1 MFCFLLFHS
10 HCLPLQVRSLWSLNQ
25 GISVTSALF
34 STWTRAPPR
43 THTAAAGDT
52 TTTWRYAHTPARH
65 LNTQEHTVGLTLFVF
80 SLFCFQKHYQKL
92 QQEQQRA
99 RTTSL
104 TRSSVCDWSR
114 LHRLNF
120 KYFCWKCERWKSEE
134 IHAGFITILLQF
146 RLSWLKPHMP
156 KKTVDLLNHMCQ
168 KWSAQYVPFLHEC
181 FLYLFQLN
189 ISKITTPHNKHV
201 DFDWFCN
208 VFYDC
213 CVLQVRTTE
222 FCIC

>member
-80 SLFCFQKHYQKL
+80 SLFCFQKHYKKL
-92 QQEQQRA
+92 EQEP
-99 RTTSL
+99 S
-104 TRSSVCDWSR
+104 RSSQGSISDWSR
-114 LHRLNF
+114 LSTYWFLWTVQSLETRWTAFCATVILGQ
-120 KYFCWKCERWKSEE
+120 YFSMKCLSGSRRTVTSHKCGRRQVTSLVKWK
-134 IHAGFITILLQF
+134 HL
-146 RLSWLKPHMP
+146 
-156 KKTVDLLNHMCQ
+156 
-168 KWSAQYVPFLHEC
+168 
-181 FLYLFQLN
+181 
-189 ISKITTPHNKHV
+189 
-201 DFDWFCN
+201 
-208 VFYDC
+208 
-213 CVLQVRTTE
+213 
-222 FCIC
+222 ICTN